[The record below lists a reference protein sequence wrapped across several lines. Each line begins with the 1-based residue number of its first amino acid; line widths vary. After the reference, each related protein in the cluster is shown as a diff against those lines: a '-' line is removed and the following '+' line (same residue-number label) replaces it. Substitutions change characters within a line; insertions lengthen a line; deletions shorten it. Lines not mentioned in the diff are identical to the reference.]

1 MILGR
6 SVCVIVVALAVSMV
20 AQFGHAGFRSNAVG
34 VVAYPPTGVD
44 TDGDGTDDAN
54 DTDIDGDG
62 LVNSIPLPLPTDAD
76 ACPYLSDCDFDG
88 LADADDGAPQNPDLD
103 GDGVLDGADP
113 DIDGD
118 GIANAADSN
127 SFDSSIG
134 GDTDGDGYDDA
145 REVADGTDPNVD
157 QTVLDTDGDGTN
169 DHAEILAGTDPN
181 VNELTAIAQFA
192 STPFTVDCTTTPGTC
207 VVTGTVPTNATSVT
221 VNGAQTGTS
230 ATASQVATI
239 SGGQFTATFT
249 GLDHTASW
257 DFTATASGGTGVTDV
272 VSSAVAMTPTQPAA
286 VIAQFASTPFTVDC
300 TTTPGTCVVTG
311 TVPTNATSVTVNGA
325 QTGTSATASQV
336 ATISGGQFT
345 ATFTGLDHTAS
356 WDFTATASGGTGVTD
371 VRSTVVAST
380 PLQNSLPALAKSTLR
395 IDMSGTY
402 NKPDANGGFR
412 VSGGSEDFYLAKNST
427 MRLTHPDGTVE
438 LEKVS
443 GCRTDDR
450 VNGDTYSSTWSG
462 GCSDVYATLR
472 ARLTDG
478 NGVATTQ
485 WVNITIGGWFGGNR
499 VVPDLE
505 ITNLSKVQR
514 STCYNSGARRSLNAG
529 CALPY
534 GTGFHR
540 NAHYEDYV
548 RTESLTPAACTTT
561 RYGSNPGYIF
571 WTNPGDG
578 VQSTCRILVYNNYGQ
593 RSAKT
598 YGPNTRVIE
607 VREPGWTVNGCA
619 IEAGTNDNPT
629 CANEGLHAYRIEA
642 ETSFCRSQS
651 VSASGSYYPSTVRYK
666 DTGLRGPGGSQALTS
681 GRLLSEWQD
690 HTGSQ
695 LLPQLAGWQGGGENV
710 CVTFSD

>member
-1 MILGR
+1 MIFGR
-6 SVCVIVVALAVSMV
+6 SVSVLVVALAVSMA

-207 VVTGTVPTNATSVT
+207 VVTGTVPTNATLVT

-272 VSSAVAMTPTQPAA
+272 VSSAVAMTPTQ
-286 VIAQFASTPFTVDC
+286 
-300 TTTPGTCVVTG
+300 
-311 TVPTNATSVTVNGA
+311 
-325 QTGTSATASQV
+325 
-336 ATISGGQFT
+336 
-345 ATFTGLDHTAS
+345 
-356 WDFTATASGGTGVTD
+356 
-371 VRSTVVAST
+371 
-380 PLQNSLPALAKSTLR
+380 LPALADSEFRLATNAAGNYTHLTGWPSTDSNLDYDVVSRSPASSTMTFVANDGSTL
-395 IDMSGTY
+395 
-402 NKPDANGGFR
+402 
-412 VSGGSEDFYLAKNST
+412 
-427 MRLTHPDGTVE
+427 E

-443 GCRTDDR
+443 G
-450 VNGDTYSSTWSG
+450 SG
-462 GCSDVYATLR
+462 CF
-472 ARLTDG
+472 
-478 NGVATTQ
+478 Q
-485 WVNITIGGWFGGNR
+485 
-499 VVPDLE
+499 
-505 ITNLSKVQR
+505 
-514 STCYNSGARRSLNAG
+514 
-529 CALPY
+529 
-534 GTGFHR
+534 
-540 NAHYEDYV
+540 
-548 RTESLTPAACTTT
+548 
-561 RYGSNPGYIF
+561 
-571 WTNPGDG
+571 
-578 VQSTCRILVYNNYGQ
+578 
-593 RSAKT
+593 
-598 YGPNTRVIE
+598 
-607 VREPGWTVNGCA
+607 
-619 IEAGTNDNPT
+619 
-629 CANEGLHAYRIEA
+629 RIEHQI
-642 ETSFCRSQS
+642 SFFQ
-651 VSASGSYYPSTVRYK
+651 
-666 DTGLRGPGGSQALTS
+666 
-681 GRLLSEWQD
+681 
-690 HTGSQ
+690 
-695 LLPQLAGWQGGGENV
+695 
-710 CVTFSD
+710 F

>member
-134 GDTDGDGYDDA
+134 GDTDGDGYDNA

-181 VNELTAIAQFA
+181 VNELTA
-192 STPFTVDCTTTPGTC
+192 
-207 VVTGTVPTNATSVT
+207 
-221 VNGAQTGTS
+221 
-230 ATASQVATI
+230 
-239 SGGQFTATFT
+239 
-249 GLDHTASW
+249 
-257 DFTATASGGTGVTDV
+257 
-272 VSSAVAMTPTQPAA
+272 
-286 VIAQFASTPFTVDC
+286 IAQFASTPFTVDC